1 MLKFLNSTLT
11 QFRSCFSR
19 YAAFEWFVVT
29 VIGRMVRTDH
39 LGVTSIIRDLSLRS
53 HVYEN
58 MIHFFHSKAWK
69 LESRQSTWA
78 RIVCRTAPL
87 VTIYERIVLV
97 GDGMNQSKEARRM
110 PGVKKMHPDSEN
122 SSKGEYIFGH
132 WFGAMGLL
140 IGSSPKWFCLP
151 LSMPLQAGIQTI
163 FGWDASSPAQRQDS
177 HVVQLIDQAFMAA
190 EACGRHADLVRDRYF
205 LSIPALER
213 LAQRNQPESAHLHIV
228 TKAKSNA
235 AAYERPPARTGRRGR
250 PPKKGA
256 MVKRRELFSTRAHD
270 FQTAEVT
277 LYGKKETVTFLCL
290 NLLWGQGLYQELR
303 FVLVVRDKYP
313 PAILVSTDLRLEA
326 ATIIE
331 LYGWRFKIE
340 CMFREMKQVIGAFDY
355 PFWSKSMPKLKRYL
369 KKEEVD
375 PIEQGEGE
383 KERQRIRATIDAIEG
398 FVMCGCIATGLVQ
411 LIALRFSHTVPALFS
426 RYLRTPSKSIVSEAT
441 VTAYLRKSIFRLFA
455 RNPHAAITRI
465 IHSKQTEP
473 NDDADLLAS

>member
-11 QFRSCFSR
+11 PFRSCFSR

-87 VTIYERIVLV
+87 VTLYERIVLV

-163 FGWDASSPAQRQDS
+163 FGWDASSPA
-177 HVVQLIDQAFMAA
+177 
-190 EACGRHADLVRDRYF
+190 
-205 LSIPALER
+205 
-213 LAQRNQPESAHLHIV
+213 
-228 TKAKSNA
+228 
-235 AAYERPPARTGRRGR
+235 
-250 PPKKGA
+250 
-256 MVKRRELFSTRAHD
+256 
-270 FQTAEVT
+270 
-277 LYGKKETVTFLCL
+277 
-290 NLLWGQGLYQELR
+290 
-303 FVLVVRDKYP
+303 
-313 PAILVSTDLRLEA
+313 
-326 ATIIE
+326 
-331 LYGWRFKIE
+331 
-340 CMFREMKQVIGAFDY
+340 
-355 PFWSKSMPKLKRYL
+355 
-369 KKEEVD
+369 
-375 PIEQGEGE
+375 
-383 KERQRIRATIDAIEG
+383 
-398 FVMCGCIATGLVQ
+398 
-411 LIALRFSHTVPALFS
+411 
-426 RYLRTPSKSIVSEAT
+426 
-441 VTAYLRKSIFRLFA
+441 
-455 RNPHAAITRI
+455 
-465 IHSKQTEP
+465 
-473 NDDADLLAS
+473 